1 MYLESIDAK
10 DMQEVKGPMPSN
22 CIFRFGNDKKLRSG
36 WEYLLPATIGEKDVT
51 LKVDCV
57 NSNIPLIIQ

>member
-1 MYLESIDAK
+1 MYLESLDAK
-10 DMQEVKGPMPSN
+10 DRQEVKGPMPSTR
-22 CIFRFGNDKKLRSG
+22 IFRFENKKLRLG
-36 WEYLLPATIGEKDVT
+36 EKYLLPSTIGEKDVT